1 VVDLRQLRYLI
12 AIVDE
17 GGIRKA
23 SRQLYLAQPSMSRAL
38 RQLESEL
45 GVALFRRSPTGI
57 ELTDAGAE
65 FVQYAREI
73 VDHAAHAQAAM
84 RRRAEQQSTKLRVGL
99 LSGTVAAGELTA
111 PILEYFQARRP
122 DVEVELHDIGMDD
135 QAAPL
140 FAGEVDVAL
149 VRGPLA
155 DRELDVVPVALDQT
169 VLMTAASHELAQE
182 EEVSLDDILALRMCP
197 AVAPDYFLQF
207 WHLNDLRGGVNVDTS
222 LPPARTVAEV
232 QLAVATGRVISCAVS
247 MITRVLPNALIRA
260 VPLRDGPLS
269 TIAVARQRTDD
280 RRVVHD
286 FVDAAVAGAAEQIEL
301 LPGAQL
307 PS

>member
-1 VVDLRQLRYLI
+1 MDLRQLRYLV
-12 AIVDE
+12 AIVDK

-23 SRQLYLAQPSMSRAL
+23 SRQLYLAQPSISKAL

-65 FVQYAREI
+65 FVQYARDI
-73 VDHAAHAQAAM
+73 LDRAATAQAAM
-84 RRRAEQQSTKLRVGL
+84 RQRAEQQSTKLRVGL

-111 PILEYFQARRP
+111 PIIEHFQERCP

-140 FAGEVDVAL
+140 FAGEIDVAI

-155 DRELDVVPVALDQT
+155 ERDLDVVPLALDKT
-169 VLMTAASHELAQE
+169 VLMAAATHELAQE
-182 EEVSLDDILALRMCP
+182 QEVSLDDILPLRMCP
-197 AVAPDYFLQF
+197 AVAPDYFMEF
-207 WHLNDLRGGVNVDTS
+207 WHLNDLRGGTNVDSS

-247 MITRVLPNALIRA
+247 MITRVLPNALVRA

-269 TIAVARQRTDD
+269 TIAVARQRSDN
-280 RRVVHD
+280 RRVVRD
-286 FVDAAVAGAAEQIEL
+286 FVDSAVAGAAEHIDL

-307 PS
+307 PN

>member
-1 VVDLRQLRYLI
+1 MDLRQLRYLI

-23 SRQLYLAQPSMSRAL
+23 SRQLYLAQPSISKAL

-57 ELTDAGAE
+57 ELTDAGTE
-65 FVQYAREI
+65 FVEYARDI
-73 VDHAAHAQAAM
+73 LDRAATAQAAM
-84 RRRAEQQSTKLRVGL
+84 RQRVEQQSTKLRVGL

-111 PILEYFQARRP
+111 PIIEYFQARRP

-140 FAGEVDVAL
+140 FAGEIDVAI

-155 DRELDVVPVALDQT
+155 ARELDVVPVALDQT

-182 EEVSLDDILALRMCP
+182 EEVSLDDILPFRMCP
-197 AVAPDYFLQF
+197 AVAPDYFMEF
-207 WHLNDLRGGVNVDTS
+207 WHLNDLRGGANVDTS
-222 LPPARTVAEV
+222 LPPARTVSEV
-232 QLAVATGRVISCAVS
+232 QLAVATGRVISLAVS
-247 MITRVLPNALIRA
+247 MIMRVLPNELVRA
-260 VPLRDGPLS
+260 VPFRDGPVS
-269 TIAVARQRTDD
+269 TIAVARQRSDD
-280 RRVVHD
+280 RRVVRD